1 MKLICPHCEKPFDLE
16 QAIKE
21 MEHREVA
28 DLAAK
33 FGKAWSIVFE
43 YSDCFRQSEYGSVPL
58 KKRLRIFKE
67 INSLFDGL
75 NFIVKGKKYRTEWNT
90 VLNAMTEICNIQKW
104 GFRNHNYLK
113 AVLVRGSDRLSAEGM
128 TAKEEESRAVGSKQE
143 AVGSK
148 QGDPVAPR
156 KGDITAD
163 EFCKKHGVKSLGEI
177 LKIKSFSP

>member
-1 MKLICPHCEKPFDLE
+1 VKLICPHCEKPFDIE
-16 QAIKE
+16 QAVRE

-58 KKRLRIFKE
+58 IKRLRHFKE
-67 INSLFDGL
+67 LETLFDTL
-75 NFIVKGKKYRTEWNT
+75 KFDVKGKMYRTNWNT
-90 VLNAMTEICNIQKW
+90 VVNAMTEICNLQKV
-104 GFRNHNYLK
+104 GFKNHNYLK

-128 TAKEEESRAVGSKQE
+128 TAKEEAQSSKVKGQRTE
-143 AVGSK
+143 
-148 QGDPVAPR
+148 DPASLEPAPR

-163 EFCKKHGVKSLGEI
+163 EFCAKHGVKSLGEI

>member
-1 MKLICPHCEKPFDLE
+1 MKWICPHCEKPFDME

-43 YSDCFRQSEYGSVPL
+43 YSDCFRQSEYGSVSL

-75 NFIVKGKKYRTEWNT
+75 NFVVKGKKYRTEWNT
-90 VLNAMTEICNIQKW
+90 VLSGMTEICNIQKW

-113 AVLVRGSDRLSAEGM
+113 AVLIKSSDRLSTEGM
-128 TAKEEESRAVGSKQE
+128 TAKEEAQSSKVKGQRTE
-143 AVGSK
+143 
-148 QGDPVAPR
+148 DPASLEPASR